1 MSLPSDVPELATPNE
16 AAADDAEVARCLE
29 EAARAVQNFANAGGQ
44 ATLVALLA
52 TAEEDPGPTAER
64 ALGLAKTVTKQ
75 TETLY
80 GEVARFLS
88 TTQAS

>member
-1 MSLPSDVPELATPNE
+1 MPLPSDVPELATPGQ
-16 AAADDAEVARCLE
+16 AAADEAEVARWLE
-29 EAARAVQNFANAGGQ
+29 EAARMVQSFADAGGP
-44 ATLVALLA
+44 AALVALLA
-52 TAEEDPGPTAER
+52 AAEADPGPAAER

-88 TTQAS
+88 TTKGA

>member
-1 MSLPSDVPELATPNE
+1 MSLPSDVPELAIPSQP
-16 AAADDAEVARCLE
+16 AADEAEVARCLE
-29 EAARAVQNFANAGGQ
+29 EAARMVQNFADAGGP
-44 ATLVALLA
+44 AALVALLA
-52 TAEEDPGPTAER
+52 TAERDPGPAAEQ

-88 TTQAS
+88 TTRDS